1 MNKKQLAK
9 LLIKHP
15 EIKALYESRAFDTS
29 TINKVIAEEIVRE
42 SNSEAETLRGLLQI
56 IADQAKQISQ
66 ELRDAREEGDEEHV
80 TTLTKELQ
88 DLKMH
93 KNEVKAKLDKITAAA
108 DKAVK
113 TAEATE
119 THEDDQQV
127 AQALEKTKKALEPA
141 VDAANSQDAEES
153 AKIDAIEQSVDNA
166 ATAIKDDLEG
176 IELVDDED
184 AANASSNA
192 EEIEKIKRDLASY
205 KSQLNS
211 INQAIKDEGSS
222 SNLENEKELYEE
234 EISNLESRLAELTD
248 EEPSETPE
256 DPDETNAA
264 SDESGE
270 SLLDKVKAG
279 FGSAMDSVDTE
290 EDREAIAQAV
300 IDFAKD
306 PDNLSAAST
315 IASLG
320 SAAASAAGL
329 GGVAAVLNGG
339 SYVAKI
345 SEINSLIEQGKPEKA
360 KEEVTGLA
368 ISVAIDVIPWG
379 AALKKVPGS
388 DKAIAKVTAE
398 AMKIPA
404 VKKISEE
411 AVKAAV
417 ASGGRLSSEALG
429 KVAKTAVKYV
439 ASKALNPYSGEES
452 EQATV
457 TLTSNTP
464 KLQQFANAV
473 AQLNPEQEKQLANVI
488 RKELDK
494 AQTEAVGWQD
504 LPQGL
509 QSFDNTLSMFIP
521 TEGGGFSLKPEIS
534 NIIPINDE
542 NGEAQTFE
550 VSNEELV
557 EEEAE
562 QNVQKIEKEVEE
574 IMSNDKQTKAKALS
588 GVTLLSDEFK
598 RVQKIYQ
605 DRINKGQG
613 VRPDDIKNGAV
624 ETMKIVL
631 ENFEVFDSW
640 DAVARGGYWKK
651 AIQTRKDANQL
662 EDFGEWKKRN
672 LPLMEKRIEKA
683 IKEISDIENED
694 SMVEDLQ
701 GIMGDFALDL
711 GQSMVNS
718 DSNFE
723 LSTDDDSDGAQVQ
736 GETDLE
742 TIKKILPELEGKFP
756 KLFEFKGFVKN
767 LLQALMGD
775 SNDSSNDS
783 DGSNKAEIED
793 TDANLSQPEINNY
806 ESDVSLEESL
816 SGIYL
821 NEEEGEDQVDDK
833 DDAGTGSPIS
843 VEDATALRNEFEE
856 LKGILD
862 QRNINIDDLLTE
874 PLRKAL
880 EMTPEEEPAPEPEQ
894 GTDEEVGETPS
905 VEESQQQGED
915 AAQQDANLPN
925 IEFAEAY
932 REYKEALDGFFS
944 VDSNDGFMDQF
955 LLKYQS
961 KKLWEAIGILTKIE
975 SGVLD
980 KAGEDET
987 GEMQAFTKAKEK
999 EEAGVTQEGIADFF
1013 KRDKKPEISK
1023 EAKTELRT
1031 SLTGLLQAIKSLK
1044 AMMNSYKDNMTRS
1057 SANPKLDGSALKKSL
1072 MVYMANLQDNI
1083 ASIVER
1089 CYIEQQRLTQLQTA
1103 DITLDDEN
1111 ATDNADQSSNSEP
1124 QDPQPSEMSEDLY
1137 ESILE
1142 AIAPA
1147 LDGVYLM
1154 EDADR
1159 ENKIEIVRGQY
1170 ELMRE
1175 VYISSLSS
1183 ALETAD
1189 RATAMPNAREML
1201 EHAQK
1206 EEFISLFPSY
1216 VGTYNGKPVSIDDA
1230 IKAIQGL
1237 VKEFIETMKNV
1248 ITLAKGQLLEENSLT
1263 KVIDDLGMLSQT
1275 IENYF
1280 GIKSKIPED
1289 LKKKVEKLLAQRKE
1303 DQSLSNEA
1311 RKPGSDI
1318 LGKAKELGGKFFNK
1332 IKSWFQKNAGDVLNY
1347 LGDKF
1352 LDLFATKVEEA
1363 GLDEEEQEEI
1373 LTAMVEILTWFDSL
1387 DNEKKTAVGMFG
1399 NNLIRIRGI
1408 NEVAIPSIKKLGDE
1422 IQTDKKKVLEAF
1434 MDLSKEHQSL
1444 VEDVMRTEREDLVE
1458 YLKEILRIKEKL
1470 GEEVAQGLISLPEL
1484 DASRPKMKDPE
1495 DFEGEDPFSTDNDD
1509 PPASPAD
1516 KNASEMEMSKI
1527 VDSIM
1532 KMNNSKTKAII
1543 EKANNMFK
1551 KDSKLMLSLM
1561 MYYVLYNAKKLK
1573 GLSEGPVKPSRVSA
1587 RPEETKNINKFL
1599 NDIVKKSLLSDEI
1612 KSFIK
1617 TERPKI
1623 INFLLSKQ
1631 MTKITTDWEDDG
1643 LFKQLKKMLS
1653 TSKKTNMIAEPPTTS
1668 TSDQESPDSE
1678 DESEYTSSTKTA
1690 VAKALKELVDV
1701 NSILRDASPEDR
1713 KEALIAS
1720 KYYFMQVATDRRKP
1734 NVPSDLS
1741 ESSSGDDDEKGS
1753 NRLLADKDRERYFS
1767 KIPDK
1772 YAEILKNNEELVE
1785 DIEFYVDKAPWND
1798 PDLEDQYS
1806 KVDLE
1811 ESLKPIIEKML
1822 NEHYNY

>member
-345 SEINSLIEQGKPEKA
+345 SEINSLIEQGKSEKA

-562 QNVQKIEKEVEE
+562 QNVQKIEEEVEE
-574 IMSNDKQTKAKALS
+574 IMSKEKDAQYEEVKKSWN
-588 GVTLLSDEFK
+588 EFK
-598 RVQKIYQ
+598 NNITKPGNSVEDAKVMLEKEMERRLRIYSNATSWG
-605 DRINKGQG
+605 DLKELGHSAPEGSDFEAWKNKNE
-613 VRPDDIKNGAV
+613 R
-624 ETMKIVL
+624 T
-631 ENFEVFDSW
+631 
-640 DAVARGGYWKK
+640 
-651 AIQTRKDANQL
+651 
-662 EDFGEWKKRN
+662 
-672 LPLMEKRIEKA
+672 IEKYFGDNA
-683 IKEISDIENED
+683 SQRIKGIENEEQLNTELD
-694 SMVEDLQ
+694 STSNAIVNIEDS
-701 GIMGDFALDL
+701 INNVAGDDTSS
-711 GQSMVNS
+711 GDVG
-718 DSNFE
+718 
-723 LSTDDDSDGAQVQ
+723 GAQVQ
-736 GETDLE
+736 GKTDLE
-742 TIKKILPELEGKFP
+742 TIKEILPELKDKFP
-756 KLFEFKGFVKN
+756 NLFKFKGFVKN
-767 LLQALMGD
+767 LAQALMGD
-775 SNDSSNDS
+775 SNDSSDDNEDS
-783 DGSNKAEIED
+783 NNAEIED
-793 TDANLSQPEINNY
+793 SSATAPSEDSNDSSDDNEIDNDLSSSEPIK
-806 ESDVSLEESL
+806 ESL

-821 NEEEGEDQVDDK
+821 GEDEDQVDDNIN
-833 DDAGTGSPIS
+833 DESGSPIS
-843 VEDATALRNEFEE
+843 VEDATTLRSEFEA
-856 LKGILD
+856 LKGILNKR
-862 QRNINIDDLLTE
+862 QINIDDLLTE
-874 PLRKAL
+874 PLKKAL
-880 EMTPEEEPAPEPEQ
+880 EMTPEEEPVTEPEQ

-915 AAQQDANLPN
+915 AAQQDVNLPN

-932 REYKEALDGFFS
+932 KEYKEALDGFFS
-944 VDSNDGFMDQF
+944 VGSNDGFMDQF

-980 KAGEDET
+980 KSGEDET

-999 EEAGVTQEGIADFF
+999 EEAGVVQEGIGDFF

-1044 AMMNSYKDNMTRS
+1044 AMMDSYKNNMTRS

-1103 DITLDDEN
+1103 DVDT
-1111 ATDNADQSSNSEP
+1111 SEETNTET
-1124 QDPQPSEMSEDLY
+1124 QPSETPNAEPDQTNEALY
-1137 ESILE
+1137 EAILE

-1189 RATAMPNAREML
+1189 RKTAMPNAREML

-1248 ITLAKGQLLEENSLT
+1248 VTLAKGQLLEENSLT

-1561 MYYVLYNAKKLK
+1561 MYYVLYNAKKLE
-1573 GLSEGPVKPSRVSA
+1573 GLNEGPVKPSRVSA

-1599 NDIVKKSLLSDEI
+1599 NDIEKKSLLSDEI

-1701 NSILRDASPEDR
+1701 NSSLRDASPEDR

-1734 NVPSDLS
+1734 NIPSDLS
-1741 ESSSGDDDEKGS
+1741 ESSSGDDNETGS
-1753 NRLLADKDRERYFS
+1753 NRLLSDVARERYFS
-1767 KIPDK
+1767 NIPEK
-1772 YAEILKNNEELVE
+1772 YAEILKNNEELVK
-1785 DIEFYVDKAPWND
+1785 DIEFYVDKEPWND